1 MAYDITNPDTD
12 PSLLYNNYYP
22 NLVQPVTTTITG
34 DTSIV
39 INTINGNSGKVT
51 GPSIT
56 ISGGTTGLTFAGS
69 GSTITLTGTLIA
81 ANGGTGQ
88 SAYTKGDLLAASAAT
103 TLSKLAAAANNARL
117 ATDSTTLTGLIW
129 ILASTGWG
137 APSGTLSRAAYAS
150 YAGQTVS
157 AAYVQAEAQQTDD
170 AVKLLSQVVA
180 AILTDLRTQKIFN
193 N

>member
-1 MAYDITNPDTD
+1 MASNDYNPDLDAAQTY
-12 PSLLYNNYYP
+12 YNWAVP
-22 NLVQPVTTTITG
+22 LPPATVTQVFTGDVTTVV
-34 DTSIV
+34 TSI
-39 INTINGNSGKVT
+39 NGAT

-56 ISGGTTGLTFAGS
+56 ITGGTTGLTF
-69 GSTITLTGTLIA
+69 STGNPTISLSGTLVA

-88 SAYTKGDLLAASAAT
+88 SSYTKGDLLVASAAT
-103 TLSKLAAAANNARL
+103 TLSRLATAANNARL
-117 ATDSTTLTGLIW
+117 ATDSSTLTGLIW

-157 AAYVQAEAQQTDD
+157 NPPTQAEVQQIDD
-170 AVKLLSQVVA
+170 ALKLVSQVVA